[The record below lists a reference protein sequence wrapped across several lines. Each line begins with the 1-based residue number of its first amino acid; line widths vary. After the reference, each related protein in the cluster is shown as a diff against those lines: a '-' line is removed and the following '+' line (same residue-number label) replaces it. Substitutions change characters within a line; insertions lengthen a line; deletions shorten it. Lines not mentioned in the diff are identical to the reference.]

1 MMQRPTFTPSEEKM
15 SLSPEQS
22 VRLGEQTATTTTTT
36 PTTTNL
42 RGRAYVWQIRQPN
55 SIPLSTPYRA
65 SNARTNTRTRA
76 HTHTHTDSQPVDL
89 ELRSR
94 PVTQLSRDP
103 LLNALLVDS
112 TCSPVLATML
122 AHLAAALALLSVSGQ
137 YQAAATADLAD

>member
-1 MMQRPTFTPSEEKM
+1 MQRPTFTPSEEKM

-22 VRLGEQTATTTTTT
+22 VRLGEQTASTTTATT

-137 YQAAATADLAD
+137 YQAATADVAD